1 MESVPTTVSKR
12 RTWLIRVLWI
22 PVVYFAITHW
32 DIALPTVN
40 VHYSKAGQNEFRYIW
55 NVQDRIYKG
64 GMRPGGGAMDNG
76 FFLPDD
82 EFFMEFSWWS
92 KEGGRNHC
100 ISITPK
106 WPNTDIYLDADGN
119 IDMRKESGTDVD
131 RLKQC
136 QWDLA
141 KP

>member
-1 MESVPTTVSKR
+1 MAFVLTNVSKS
-12 RTWLIRVLWI
+12 RTWLMRILWI
-22 PVVYFAITHW
+22 PVVYLVITHW
-32 DIALPTVN
+32 HIALPTVN
-40 VHYSKAGQNEFRYIW
+40 VHYSKAGRDEFRYIW

-64 GMRPGGGAMDNG
+64 GMLPGGGAMDNG
-76 FFLPDD
+76 VLFPDD

-92 KEGGRNHC
+92 NKGGRNHC

-106 WPNTDIYLDADGN
+106 WPNTHIYLDADGN
-119 IDMRKESGTDVD
+119 IDMRKESGTDAG
-131 RLKQC
+131 RLKEC